1 MKTEKMTRLKF
12 AVILFSILFLGA
24 CCSKKGACPAIE
36 FNSFELLGFPA
47 DDITDGATFIR
58 YEPNSNFTVIV
69 DSTYYMPEATG
80 NNAYK
85 ITTGNLPVSNDYGIR
100 VKKIGK
106 LYKIGNFTGEKIS
119 CGKCFMRAN
128 NQFGYV
134 LNGYSVNNKGMAY
147 DGIIRINK

>member
-1 MKTEKMTRLKF
+1 MTRLKF
-12 AVILFSILFLGA
+12 AVILCSVLFLGA

-80 NNAYK
+80 NNVYK

-134 LNGYSVNNKGMAY
+134 LSGYSVNNKGMAY